1 MIKVSFRKGGD
12 KAFYMTLKRS
22 LKSKAWEVSFSTGLF
37 SRQSLSSSQT
47 RATPLYKPDALMNSD
62 TAFARSGI
70 SRLCFDILHT
80 LLYSFMIAGILQSV
94 ESSAQGQDMNLKS
107 ALQDLEALMIKAR
120 DMVQLAAG
128 LNEKLNSVTID
139 SNRSSRNST
148 PIPRELP
155 EEAIFIRSS
164 LAQLGLQVSNV
175 PVTSDMITDEKKWVN
190 ELARELAEVLGG
202 MMRDRGIIAL
212 DEVWGGWNRARGVG
226 KSSFAH

>member
-1 MIKVSFRKGGD
+1 V
-12 KAFYMTLKRS
+12 
-22 LKSKAWEVSFSTGLF
+22 V
-37 SRQSLSSSQT
+37 
-47 RATPLYKPDALMNSD
+47 
-62 TAFARSGI
+62 
-70 SRLCFDILHT
+70 
-80 LLYSFMIAGILQSV
+80 AGILQSV
-94 ESSAQGQDMNLKS
+94 ESSAQGQDIDLKS

-128 LNEKLNSVTID
+128 LNEKLNSVTVD

-148 PIPRELP
+148 PVPPSSPSPTLQTGGGSQMTLHELP

-190 ELARELAEVLGG
+190 ELARELAEVLRG
-202 MMRDRGIIAL
+202 MMRDRGIVAL

-226 KSSFAH
+226 TSPGFFAILLGRSHSKNFFFIKLFFHHRLFSR

>member
-1 MIKVSFRKGGD
+1 
-12 KAFYMTLKRS
+12 
-22 LKSKAWEVSFSTGLF
+22 
-37 SRQSLSSSQT
+37 
-47 RATPLYKPDALMNSD
+47 
-62 TAFARSGI
+62 
-70 SRLCFDILHT
+70 
-80 LLYSFMIAGILQSV
+80 MIAGILQSV